1 MAVVERVA
9 LSDAGRVARFMGLPK
24 WSRMSDLDLV
34 GQIERGLPTRAIDV
48 ILKRVDPAGR
58 WMKPTD
64 VIPKATYYR
73 LKDKTLSTEQSER
86 VLWLAKVLSE
96 TMRQY
101 HDETELAL
109 LFLVKRHPML
119 GMRSPYDLAKDS
131 VAGADLVLE
140 LLGRLEAGV
149 AV

>member
-1 MAVVERVA
+1 MAVVEKEAV
-9 LSDAGRVARFMGLPK
+9 SDTGRLARFMGLPK

-34 GQIERGLPTRAIDV
+34 AQIEHGLPSRTIDV
-48 ILKRVDPAGR
+48 ILERVDPEGR

-64 VIPKATYYR
+64 VISKATYYR

-86 VLWLAKVLSE
+86 VLWLAKVLAE
-96 TMRQY
+96 TMYQY
-101 HDETELAL
+101 HDEHELAL
-109 LFLVKRHPML
+109 FFLVKRHAML
-119 GMRSPYDLAKDS
+119 GMRRPYDLAKDS

-140 LLGRLEAGV
+140 LLGQAAAGV